1 MFSHRMFD
9 YATFAE
15 DELTK
20 LWARSQVFRK
30 GKFLFKSSELDLW
43 QELKSMV
50 EGIFILFLAEFWI
63 RGEFRINY
71 NMLFGPFGLVV
82 APRQAHFALI
92 DLLLLPQFALIDYLR
107 FAFVYSSTNCC
118 TTK

>member
-43 QELKSMV
+43 Q
-50 EGIFILFLAEFWI
+50 
-63 RGEFRINY
+63 
-71 NMLFGPFGLVV
+71 
-82 APRQAHFALI
+82 
-92 DLLLLPQFALIDYLR
+92 DL
-107 FAFVYSSTNCC
+107 
-118 TTK
+118 

>member
-1 MFSHRMFD
+1 MFD

-43 QELKSMV
+43 QELKSLV
-50 EGIFILFLAEFWI
+50 EGIFILFLAEF
-63 RGEFRINY
+63 
-71 NMLFGPFGLVV
+71 
-82 APRQAHFALI
+82 
-92 DLLLLPQFALIDYLR
+92 
-107 FAFVYSSTNCC
+107 
-118 TTK
+118 